1 MKIVFESHSTTFDNE
16 KRLCSGWNDVALSPK
31 GEEQSLELGTRYSL
45 NEVDAV
51 YTADLQRGYR
61 TAQSAFPDIS
71 PSKLGMDWRLRE
83 VDYGDLTL
91 RPREV
96 VDPLRIQHISEPF
109 PNGKSFE
116 EMLAYMKSF
125 LDDLRKEEF
134 KKVMIIGSRATHYGL
149 DVHILGRPIED
160 CINKKFEWQPGWE
173 YDLK

>member
-31 GEEQSLELGTRYSL
+31 GEEQSRELGARYSL
-45 NEVDAV
+45 DEFDAI
-51 YTADLQRGYR
+51 YTADLQRGYK
-61 TAQSAFPDIS
+61 TAEIAFPDIT
-71 PSKLGMDWRLRE
+71 PVKLRKDWRLRE
-83 VDYGDLTL
+83 VNYGDLTL
-91 RPREV
+91 RGRDE
-96 VDPLRIQHISEPF
+96 VDPIRIDHIKTPF

-149 DVHILGRPIED
+149 DVHILGRSIED
-160 CINKKFEWQPGWE
+160 CVNKKFEWQPGWE
-173 YDLK
+173 YELK